1 MEGGCTGCGRA
12 HLGGSFEQFVADPA
26 DQLLRTVY
34 LMGQGRSHTEYIY
47 ARINAST
54 RAAPGAFSMQHG
66 LLPKEG
72 LSRAP
77 PRLRR

>member
-1 MEGGCTGCGRA
+1 MHGLRA
-12 HLGGSFEQFVADPA
+12 GAPRREFEQFVADPA

-72 LSRAP
+72 LPA
-77 PRLRR
+77 RLLA

>member
-1 MEGGCTGCGRA
+1 MPGLRA
-12 HLGGSFEQFVADPA
+12 DAPRREFEQFVTDSA

-34 LMGQGRSHTEYIY
+34 LMGQGRSHAEHIY

-54 RAAPGAFSMQHG
+54 RAAAGAFSMQHG

-72 LSRAP
+72 FPA
-77 PRLRR
+77 RLLA

>member
-1 MEGGCTGCGRA
+1 MHGLRA
-12 HLGGSFEQFVADPA
+12 GAPRREFEQFVTDSA

-34 LMGQGRSHTEYIY
+34 LTGQGRSHAEHIQ

-54 RAAPGAFSMQHG
+54 RRRPRRVLDATPPPAQAGAP
-66 LLPKEG
+66 
-72 LSRAP
+72 RAP

>member
-1 MEGGCTGCGRA
+1 MHGLRA
-12 HLGGSFEQFVADPA
+12 GTPRREFEQFVTHPA

-34 LMGQGRSHTEYIY
+34 LMGQGRSHAEHIC

-54 RAAPGAFSMQHG
+54 RAGPRRVLDATRPPAQGGA
-66 LLPKEG
+66 
-72 LSRAP
+72 SRAP

>member
-1 MEGGCTGCGRA
+1 MHGLRA
-12 HLGGSFEQFVADPA
+12 GAPRREFEQFVTDSA

-34 LMGQGRSHTEYIY
+34 PMGQGRSHAEHNY

-54 RAAPGAFSMQHG
+54 RAAPDAFSMQHH

-72 LSRAP
+72 LPA
-77 PRLRR
+77 RLLA